1 MNSKHTLHGLGTAL
15 CTAVLTLLLVYQVQG
30 NLHPFGL
37 GLEPPATAWG
47 YGASLTEL
55 CSNLEAY
62 WKFDDGSGTSAS
74 DISENSHDGSLQNM
88 QSSNWSTSVS
98 SGLGFANTAALTFDG
113 TEESVTVASD
123 VGLQITGNLTLSLW
137 VKYDALASA
146 SSGNVLLSHGTAGE
160 AEAANILYQFSIED
174 DATLRLEWENGGG
187 VDRVSESSD
196 AASMVS
202 GQWYHLAATR
212 NSSTDEVSFYVDG
225 SLLGAA
231 IGGIIDPSGGTDGS
245 LVIGAGADGMHY
257 FDGSMDD
264 VRIYTS
270 VLTAAQ
276 ILALADGTDTHAGC
290 SCGNGSVESP
300 EACDNG
306 RSNSDTVADAC
317 RTSCATAS
325 CGDGAVDTG
334 EECDSGNSN
343 SNTVANACRTSCE
356 AASCGDGVE
365 DTGES
370 CDDGNNV
377 NTDSCTNS
385 CTESTCGDEVLQEG
399 EECDDGAA
407 NSDTLSNA
415 CRSTCELPSCGDGVV
430 DLGETCDARTAT
442 VACDADCTVPVCGD
456 GVANTAAGEACDNG
470 GSNSDTVANA
480 CRSDCASASCGDGV
494 ADTGEA
500 CDDGNAAN
508 TDACTTV
515 CRAAACG
522 DGNIQ
527 TINNETCEPPNTGTC
542 ASNCNATTAGGGS
555 NSRSRSTKGIID
567 LTAGNEEEEEMEQK
581 EPPPEGCGNRI
592 LQTEKKEEC
601 DEGNRNGEG
610 PCSYY
615 CKLLYCGDG
624 EISPEIY
631 EECEPPSVSVK
642 NGIPQFEEPVC
653 GLNACSIPQINA
665 TTGRVIGGCKRLFL
679 SPCEGEGEIVPA
691 GVEEVVTVCGNGLLE
706 VPQEECDDGNG
717 ESNDGCSSTCK
728 EEGCGDGLVQTGED
742 CDNGSRCS
750 NDSELQCTKDLDCG
764 ISLTCEEDGQGNKT
778 CGGMPDG
785 DPCVSEFD
793 CSFFGTCQYL
803 TEEDPSCSAECTFA
817 GGAGTGAQVNAC
829 GNGVIGAGEECDD
842 GNMLGGDGCSVF
854 CMEERFCGDGTVDEN
869 EQCDDGN
876 TQDGDG
882 CSMLCMAEGS
892 GGGGSEP
899 AQETPEDVPHERT
912 QERKVSRGICG
923 NSVVEQGE
931 ECDFGSLNS
940 DTTPNAC
947 RRDCANPYC
956 GDMVMDSG
964 EQCDDGTDNSNT
976 RPNTC
981 RKNCSLPSCGD
992 GTIDTGEDCDSSNNC
1007 GQNCRFILLQSVCGN
1022 GARELTEDC
1031 DDGNTV
1037 SGDGCSLLCKVEPKI
1052 LGLAVCGN
1060 GKKEGR
1066 EQCDDGNLLDGDGC
1080 SLVCIM
1086 QAVTVVPLPQTQ
1098 VAGENIVSQVP
1109 FPQEQP
1115 QEPVTQPQAQ
1125 VQPQMIVFN
1134 QSSAG
1139 REQAQSF
1146 VAPMQQQTT
1155 IPQAAQVDSAQL
1167 NQWMLL
1173 AQLQQQYRQQ
1183 LAQSIIPI
1191 SAEHTPVGNTGPAL
1205 LVVISAG
1212 AAAGVGYVRKKR

>member
-37 GLEPPATAWG
+37 GFEPPATAWG

-88 QSSNWSTSVS
+88 ESSNWSTSVS
-98 SGLGFANTAALTFDG
+98 SGLGFANSAALLFDG

-123 VGLQITGNLTLSLW
+123 AGVQITGNLTLSLW

-160 AEAANILYQFSIED
+160 TEAANILYQFSIED
-174 DATLRLEWENGGG
+174 DATLRLQWENGEG
-187 VDRVSESSD
+187 VDSVLESSE

-212 NSSTDEVSFYVDG
+212 NSSTNEVRFYVDG
-225 SLLGAA
+225 SLLGTAVA
-231 IGGIIDPSGGTDGS
+231 GAMDASGGTDGS
-245 LVIGAGADGMHY
+245 LVLGAGADGMHY
-257 FDGSMDD
+257 FDGSLDD

-276 ILALADGTDTHAGC
+276 ILALADGTDTFAGC
-290 SCGNGSVESP
+290 SCGNGSIESP
-300 EACDNG
+300 ETCDNG
-306 RSNSDTVADAC
+306 GSNSDTVADAC
-317 RTSCATAS
+317 RTSCVIAS
-325 CGDGAVDTG
+325 CGDGAADSGEACDTG
-334 EECDSGNSN
+334 DSN
-343 SNTVANACRTSCE
+343 SNTAADACRTSCE

-399 EECDDGAA
+399 EECDDGSA
-407 NSDTLSNA
+407 NSDTISNA
-415 CRSTCELPSCGDGVV
+415 CRSTCELPNCGDGVA
-430 DLGETCDARTAT
+430 DLGEACDARTAT
-442 VACDADCTVPVCGD
+442 AACDADCVAPVCGD
-456 GVANTAAGEACDNG
+456 SVTNTAAGETCDNG
-470 GSNSDTVANA
+470 ESNSDTVADA
-480 CRSDCASASCGDGV
+480 CRADCVSASCGDGV
-494 ADTGEA
+494 KDTGEV
-500 CDDGNAAN
+500 CDDGNTVN
-508 TDACTTV
+508 TDTCTTL
-515 CRAAACG
+515 CKAAGCG
-522 DGNIQ
+522 DGYIQ
-527 TINNETCEPPNTGTC
+527 TSNNETCEPPNTGTC
-542 ASNCNATTAGGGS
+542 ASNCTATTGGGGS
-555 NSRSRSTKGIID
+555 NSRSRSTTGIID
-567 LTAGNEEEEEMEQK
+567 LIAGGEEEEIEQK
-581 EPPPEGCGNRI
+581 EPPPAGCGNRI
-592 LQTEKKEEC
+592 LQPEKKEEC
-601 DEGNRNGEG
+601 DEGNRNGKG

-624 EISPEIY
+624 EVSPEIF
-631 EECEPPSVSVK
+631 EECEPPSVSVE

-653 GLNACSIPQINA
+653 GLNACSIPEINA

-679 SPCEGEGEIVPA
+679 SPCEGEEETVPA
-691 GVEEVVTVCGNGLLE
+691 AEEVVVTVCGNGLLE
-706 VPQEECDDGNG
+706 VPQEQCDDGNE
-717 ESNDGCSSTCK
+717 ESNDGCSSVCE

-750 NDSELQCTKDLDCG
+750 NNAELACTKDLDCG
-764 ISLTCEEDGQGNKT
+764 ISLSCEEDEQGNKT
-778 CGGMPDG
+778 CGGMPGG
-785 DPCVSEFD
+785 DPCQSEFD

-817 GGAGTGAQVNAC
+817 EAVGAGAQENVC
-829 GNGVIGAGEECDD
+829 GNGVVSEGEECDD
-842 GNMLGGDGCSVF
+842 GNAQGGDGCSSL
-854 CMEERFCGDGTVDEN
+854 CILEHFCGDGKVEGD

-876 TQDGDG
+876 VQDGDG
-882 CSMLCMAEGS
+882 CSTLCMAEGS
-892 GGGGSEP
+892 GSGGSGL
-899 AQETPEDVPHERT
+899 AQEISEDVPHERT
-912 QERKVSRGICG
+912 QERKVSLGICG
-923 NSVVEQGE
+923 NSMVEQGE

-956 GDMVMDSG
+956 GDMIIDAR

-976 RPNTC
+976 RPNAC
-981 RKNCSLPSCGD
+981 RKNCALPSCGD
-992 GTIDTGEDCDSSNNC
+992 GTIDTGEDCDGGNNC
-1007 GQNCRFILLQSVCGN
+1007 GQNCRFVLLQGVCGN
-1022 GARELTEDC
+1022 GVRELTEDC

-1037 SGDGCSLLCKVEPKI
+1037 SGDGCSLLCKIEPKI
-1052 LGLAVCGN
+1052 MGLAVCGN
-1060 GKKEGR
+1060 GRKEGR

-1080 SLVCIM
+1080 SPVCM
-1086 QAVTVVPLPQTQ
+1086 VQAVLGAPRQQTQ
-1098 VAGENIVSQVP
+1098 VAGESGVSTVALPQV
-1109 FPQEQP
+1109 Q
-1115 QEPVTQPQAQ
+1115 QEPTGA
-1125 VQPQMIVFN
+1125 QPQMIVFS

-1139 REQAQSF
+1139 QEQVQSS
-1146 VAPMQQQTT
+1146 AAGGEQPAT
-1155 IPQAAQVDSAQL
+1155 IPQVAQIDATQL
-1167 NQWMLL
+1167 NQWLLL

-1183 LAQSIIPI
+1183 LAQSIIPL

-1212 AAAGVGYVRKKR
+1212 AAAGVGYVRKKK